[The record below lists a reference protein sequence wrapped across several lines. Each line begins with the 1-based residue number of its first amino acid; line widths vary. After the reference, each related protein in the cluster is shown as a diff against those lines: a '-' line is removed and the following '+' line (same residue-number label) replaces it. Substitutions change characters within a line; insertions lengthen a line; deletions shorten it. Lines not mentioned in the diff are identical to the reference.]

1 MDDRAESRRGAI
13 GADPARDDDGTGD
26 DGRTR
31 ALDRADGPGQAAL
44 RRVVQL
50 AGGERVLDVLA
61 QDLSGAELTTL
72 LLEVHRRRAVALDP
86 ADVLRRYRIDR
97 FVAPGSVSVTGIRRV
112 EDAMTT
118 VLRDGF
124 GIVALAPVL
133 PLGAHSA
140 FAGVDP
146 RNVIA
151 TVRGSEVAAD
161 PTNGLALE
169 AAVRRR
175 KLLDAAPRSA
185 EPVRLAASQR
195 VTRAQLSGGPV
206 SFAHFQ
212 LLGIVTAG
220 RDTGSRSFERQH
232 LAEHLRA
239 AARGLAA
246 LGLHDV
252 RIAVTCLDE
261 PSEQILAA
269 VRDEFARD
277 AAIEVVAAPER
288 ESGRAY
294 YQQLCFKV
302 YARPVTGGQADRD
315 QDDDPEYLEVGD
327 GGFVDWT
334 AKLLGNNKERLL
346 ISGYGI
352 DRLAILSEPRSA
364 T

>member
-1 MDDRAESRRGAI
+1 MDGTAVPDPDEDRGAPDRA
-13 GADPARDDDGTGD
+13 AD
-26 DGRTR
+26 RTHV
-31 ALDRADGPGQAAL
+31 ADPGQAAL
-44 RRVVQL
+44 RRVVRL
-50 AGGERVLDVLA
+50 AGGEHLLDVLA
-61 QDLSGAELTTL
+61 EELSGADLTTL
-72 LLEVHRRRAVALDP
+72 LLEVLRRRAVALDP
-86 ADVLRRYRIDR
+86 TEVLRRYRNDR
-97 FVAPGSVSVTGIRRV
+97 FVAPGSLSVAGIRRV
-112 EDAMTT
+112 EGAM
-118 VLRDGF
+118 LAALEDGF
-124 GIVALAPVL
+124 EIVSLAPVL

-151 TVRGSEVAAD
+151 TVRASEVAAD

-175 KLLDAAPRSA
+175 QLLDGAPRSA
-185 EPVRLAASQR
+185 DPVRLAATQR
-195 VTRAQLSGGPV
+195 VTRAQFINGPV

-212 LLGIVTAG
+212 LLGIVSAG

-239 AARGLAA
+239 AVRGLGA
-246 LGLHDV
+246 LGLDDI
-252 RIAVTCLDE
+252 RIGVTCLDE

-269 VRDEFARD
+269 VSRELSGQPGVQ
-277 AAIEVVAAPER
+277 VVAAPER

-302 YARPVTGGQADRD
+302 YARPGGSERGHRPGESDEHD
-315 QDDDPEYLEVGD
+315 EYLEVGD

-334 AKLLGNNKERLL
+334 AKLLANRKERLL

-352 DRLAILSEPRSA
+352 DRMAILSAPEPA
-364 T
+364 G